1 METTG
6 KMDTDELRGS
16 FSLRPRDCHFLN
28 NQRAFILVKINNL
41 PDLDLKK
48 NCAKKITILKFAPMI
63 KI

>member
-6 KMDTDELRGS
+6 KMATDELRGS

-41 PDLDLKK
+41 VLILTLKK
-48 NCAKKITILKFAPMI
+48 NLCQKDHYS
-63 KI
+63 